1 MNILYVEDNE
11 KDSRLV
17 QRYVQTTPH
26 KLVVVSKLEDINLA
40 DFQFDLILLDIYF
53 GGKTSGLDYLNQI
66 RHTGIQCPVV
76 AITGLTLPHQMAS
89 YHKAGI
95 NTIIEKPFEITQLAA
110 VIKSYEV

>member
-17 QRYVQTTPH
+17 QRYIQTTPH
-26 KLVVVSKLEDINLA
+26 NVMVASKLEDINFN

-66 RHTGIQCPVV
+66 RNRGIECPVV
-76 AITGLTLPHQMAS
+76 AITGMTLPHQIAS
-89 YHKAGI
+89 YYNAGI
-95 NTIIEKPFEITQLAA
+95 ETIIEKPFEITQLAD
-110 VIKSYEV
+110 VIKSYEI